1 MELPNLISSN
11 IKLQPDLA
19 LMAKCNDRQYIQ
31 ICGITKVY
39 DVVTLMLNG
48 SFCNYSTLQRFTP
61 HGPHLF
67 IFTYIHVS
75 LPSLP
80 SLPDLH
86 ELNKK
91 YSEML
96 KWRKELMHKL
106 DISNDFYKILRT
118 TSIRRN
124 SLLPYLKDM
133 IAHRVAKTFKSE
145 LEMRGYTG
153 KLNIDI
159 DERTIEMIVR
169 ISRSTQGETN
179 TRSLSGGERSY
190 TTICFLLALWKVAQ
204 VPFRILDEFDV
215 FMVRF
220 VLFCVQ

>member
-1 MELPNLISSN
+1 MEPPNLISSN

-106 DISNDFYKILRT
+106 DISNDFYKVT
-118 TSIRRN
+118 CTSR
-124 SLLPYLKDM
+124 L
-133 IAHRVAKTFKSE
+133 HRPHSCTYVHTVP
-145 LEMRGYTG
+145 TV
-153 KLNIDI
+153 KL
-159 DERTIEMIVR
+159 
-169 ISRSTQGETN
+169 
-179 TRSLSGGERSY
+179 
-190 TTICFLLALWKVAQ
+190 A
-204 VPFRILDEFDV
+204 
-215 FMVRF
+215 
-220 VLFCVQ
+220 